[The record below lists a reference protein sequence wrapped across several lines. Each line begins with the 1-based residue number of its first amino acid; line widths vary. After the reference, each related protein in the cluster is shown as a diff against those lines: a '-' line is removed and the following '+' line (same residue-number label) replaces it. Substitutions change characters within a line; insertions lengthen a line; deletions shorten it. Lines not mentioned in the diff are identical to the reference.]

1 MESAAMKRLI
11 PTLVFSALAASLGAQ
26 AATPQDTLV
35 VVSSLEGIISLDP
48 AESFETVSSANLVNL
63 YQRLLAPDRET
74 PEKLA
79 PELASGWQAGAD
91 GHSLIF
97 TLHDNQR
104 FASGNPVRPEDV
116 IFSLVRAVKLN
127 KAPSFILGEFGWTPD
142 NVESQL
148 KKLND
153 NQLQLSWPANIGSE
167 LALRLLTAP
176 VASIVDEKLLS
187 EHSQAGDFGNAWLR
201 SNSAGAGPYR
211 ISNYVPHEALLFS
224 RNDYAQPKAQL
235 KTVLLK
241 NVSDAGTRRLLLLKG
256 DADVAYDLG
265 ADQFNSLRNEKGVR
279 IEQHDSAKV
288 YYLGFNTG
296 NKQQPAL
303 SNPALWQAA
312 RWLVD
317 YQSIAKDLLKGQYRV
332 HQAFLPVGLDGAVSD
347 QPFKL
352 DVAKARQILHDAG
365 IAEGTRI
372 DLIVIN
378 QPPYT
383 DIAQALQASFAKA
396 GLQLDIHPVVESDLW
411 GKMRGRDF
419 QAIFTYW
426 GADYLDPNTN
436 ASTFAYNV
444 PNGPKT
450 LAWRTQWTIPA
461 LSAETRAAAAESDGV
476 KRAARYAALQH
487 EVQASSP
494 YVVALQG
501 QTLVALR
508 DNIKGATL
516 NIANSM
522 LYLDRVSK

>member
-1 MESAAMKRLI
+1 MKRLI
-11 PTLVFSALAASLGAQ
+11 PTLVFSALAASFGAQ

-211 ISNYVPHEALLFS
+211 VSNYVPHEALLFS

-296 NKQQPAL
+296 SQQQPAL
-303 SNPALWQAA
+303 ANPALWQAA

-317 YQSIAKDLLKGQYRV
+317 YQS
-332 HQAFLPVGLDGAVSD
+332 
-347 QPFKL
+347 
-352 DVAKARQILHDAG
+352 VAKIC
-365 IAEGTRI
+365 
-372 DLIVIN
+372 
-378 QPPYT
+378 
-383 DIAQALQASFAKA
+383 
-396 GLQLDIHPVVESDLW
+396 
-411 GKMRGRDF
+411 
-419 QAIFTYW
+419 
-426 GADYLDPNTN
+426 
-436 ASTFAYNV
+436 
-444 PNGPKT
+444 
-450 LAWRTQWTIPA
+450 
-461 LSAETRAAAAESDGV
+461 
-476 KRAARYAALQH
+476 
-487 EVQASSP
+487 
-494 YVVALQG
+494 
-501 QTLVALR
+501 
-508 DNIKGATL
+508 
-516 NIANSM
+516 
-522 LYLDRVSK
+522 

>member
-1 MESAAMKRLI
+1 MKRLI
-11 PTLVFSALAASLGAQ
+11 STLVFSAMATSLGAQ
-26 AATPQDTLV
+26 AATPKDTLV
-35 VVSSLEGIISLDP
+35 VACSLEGIISLDP

-97 TLHDNQR
+97 TLHDNPR

-127 KAPSFILGEFGWTPD
+127 KAPSFILGEFGWTTD

-176 VASIVDEKLLS
+176 VASIVDEKLLN
-187 EHSQAGDFGNAWLR
+187 EHSQAGDFGNTWLR

-211 ISNYVPHEALLFS
+211 VSNYVPHEALLFS

-241 NVSDAGTRRLLLLKG
+241 NVNDAGTRRLLLLKG

-265 ADQFNSLRNEKGVR
+265 ADQFNSLRNEKSVR

-296 NKQQPAL
+296 NRQQPAL

-332 HQAFLPVGLDGAVSD
+332 HQAFLPLGLDGAVSD

-487 EVQASSP
+487 AVQTSSP
-494 YVVALQG
+494 YVVTLQG

>member
-1 MESAAMKRLI
+1 MKRLI
-11 PTLVFSALAASLGAQ
+11 PTLLFSALAASFGAQ
-26 AATPQDTLV
+26 AATPKDTLV

-63 YQRLLAPDRET
+63 YQRLLTPDRTT

-91 GHSLIF
+91 GQSLIF
-97 TLHDNQR
+97 TLKANQR

-127 KAPSFILGEFGWTPD
+127 KAPSFILGEFGWTPE

-148 KKLND
+148 KKLSD
-153 NQLQLSWPANIGSE
+153 NQVQLSWSANIGSG

-187 EHSQAGDFGNAWLR
+187 EHGQQGDFGNAWLR

-211 ISNYVPHEALLFS
+211 VSNYVPHEALLFS
-224 RNDYAQPKAQL
+224 RNDYAQPQAKL

-265 ADQFNSLRNEKGVR
+265 ADQFNSLRNEKGIR
-279 IEQHDSAKV
+279 IEQRDSSKV
-288 YYLGFNTG
+288 FYLGFNTG
-296 NKQQPAL
+296 SKQVPAL

-317 YQSIAKDLLKGQYRV
+317 YQTIADNLLKGQYRV
-332 HQAFLPVGLDGAVSD
+332 HQAFLPQGLDGALDS

-352 DVAKARQILHDAG
+352 DVAKAKQILHDAG

-436 ASTFAYNV
+436 ASAFAYNV

-450 LAWRTQWTIPA
+450 LAWRTQWNIPT
-461 LSAETRAAAAESDGV
+461 LSAETRAAAAEGDAAT
-476 KRAARYAALQH
+476 RAARYVTLQR
-487 EVQASSP
+487 ELQASSP

-508 DNIKGATL
+508 DNVKDAHVD
-516 NIANSM
+516 IANSM

>member
-1 MESAAMKRLI
+1 MKRLI
-11 PTLVFSALAASLGAQ
+11 PTLLCSLLATSLGAQ
-26 AATPQDTLV
+26 AATPKDTLV

-63 YQRLLAPDRET
+63 YQRLVAPDRAAPQKLAPD
-74 PEKLA
+74 A
-79 PELASGWQAGAD
+79 AGSWQAGAD

-97 TLHDNQR
+97 TLKDNQR
-104 FASGNPVRPEDV
+104 FASGNPLRPEDV

-148 KKLND
+148 KKQGD

-176 VASIVDEKLLS
+176 VASIVDEKLLNA
-187 EHSQAGDFGNAWLR
+187 QARQGDYGNGWLR
-201 SNSAGAGPYR
+201 NHSAGSGPYSV
-211 ISNYVPHEALLFS
+211 SNYVPHEALLLS
-224 RNDYAQPKAQL
+224 RNDRAQPQAKL

-241 NVSDAGTRRLLLLKG
+241 NVNDAGTRRLLLLKG

-265 ADQFNSLRNEKGVR
+265 ADQFESLRKEQGVR
-279 IEQHDSAKV
+279 IEQQDSPKV

-296 NKQQPAL
+296 STQSPAL
-303 SNPALWQAA
+303 GKPALWQAA

-317 YQSIAKDLLKGQYRV
+317 YQAIADQLLKGQYRV
-332 HQAFLPVGLDGAVSD
+332 HQAFLPQGLDGAIAD
-347 QPFKL
+347 QPFRL
-352 DVAKARQILHDAG
+352 DVAKAKQILHDGG

-436 ASTFAYNV
+436 TNASAFAYNV
-444 PNGPKT
+444 PDGPKT
-450 LAWRTQWTIPA
+450 LAWRTQWSIPA
-461 LSAETRAAAAESDGV
+461 ISAETRAAAAEGDGA
-476 KRAARYAALQH
+476 KRGARYGALQR
-487 EVQASSP
+487 ELQASSP

-508 DNIKGATL
+508 DDVKDAHV

-522 LYLDRVSK
+522 LYLDQVSK